1 MNFCVDSAI
10 ATAAAAAADRAIN
23 TMFSLEMSNQMSF
36 VHMLTANTDE

>member
-10 ATAAAAAADRAIN
+10 ATAAADRAIN

>member
-10 ATAAAAAADRAIN
+10 ATAAAAADRAIN